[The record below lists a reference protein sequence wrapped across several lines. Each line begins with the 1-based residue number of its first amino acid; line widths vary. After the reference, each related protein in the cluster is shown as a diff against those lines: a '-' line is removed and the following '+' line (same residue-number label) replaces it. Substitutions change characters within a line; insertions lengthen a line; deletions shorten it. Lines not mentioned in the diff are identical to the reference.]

1 MRDYEL
7 TLIVDPDLTSEKQKK
22 LQEKIKKVIT
32 DLKGEVKKVAEWG
45 KKELTYPIKK
55 KDVGYYFLWNL
66 KLSSKAASK
75 LESKLK
81 LEEGLMRYLLV
92 RR

>member
-1 MRDYEL
+1 M

-32 DLKGEVKKVAEWG
+32 DLKGEVKKITEWG
-45 KKELTYPIKK
+45 KRELAYPIKR
-55 KDVGYYFLWNL
+55 KDMGYYFLWNF
-66 KLSSKAASK
+66 KLPSKAIAE

>member
-22 LQEKIKKVIT
+22 LQEKIKKIIA
-32 DLKGEVKKVAEWG
+32 DLKGEVKKTTEWG
-45 KKELTYPIKK
+45 KKELAYPIKK
-55 KDVGYYFLWNL
+55 KDMGYYFLWNI
-66 KLSSKAASK
+66 KLPSSAAFA